1 MDKEAVRFS
10 RLWPE
15 KNGTRDR
22 SNGRYYLLEAL
33 VNNVNGVYRIAV
45 NQSVGGIDEK
55 GRVLF
60 DPQIEN
66 TGGQFPDITHIEKI
80 GGHLFNGEGIAIR
93 REWRRQYFTD
103 VEIRLAIEEYGDP
116 DIIRIYEEARAQYGL

>member
-1 MDKEAVRFS
+1 MNKETVTFS

-15 KNGTRDR
+15 KKGTRDR

-33 VNNVNGVYRIAV
+33 VNDVGGVYRIAV

-66 TGGQFPDITHIEKI
+66 TGGQFPDITYLEKI
-80 GGHLFNGEGIAIR
+80 GKHLCNGEGIAIR

-103 VEIRLAIEEYGDP
+103 VEIRKAIGEYGDP
-116 DIIRIYEEARAQYGL
+116 DIVRVYEEARAQYGL